1 MSATR
6 SIKNAPSLVSS
17 SCLNTLNHHLL
28 LWLLKNTASKQ
39 CRVGSKSFY
48 TPYPIFCHYKNK
60 LPGMSAYP
68 KGSSEAKEEAHVLLL
83 QAMVWSV
90 ASPSFSSQ
98 THLRVIA
105 LITDSCGQ
113 LIYQG
118 PILAVLWSTQHLQG
132 PSPSTNWC
140 SFVAMWWSGL
150 TQMKK

>member
-1 MSATR
+1 MHPHWFLHPVLTLLTITSFYDFWKIQQVSNAGWVVNLFTLPIPFSAITKTSFQGWVLTPKAAVR
-6 SIKNAPSLVSS
+6 QRKKHMCYSFRQWCGQWLTYPSL
-17 SCLNTLNHHLL
+17 
-28 LWLLKNTASKQ
+28 
-39 CRVGSKSFY
+39 
-48 TPYPIFCHYKNK
+48 
-60 LPGMSAYP
+60 
-68 KGSSEAKEEAHVLLL
+68 
-83 QAMVWSV
+83 
-90 ASPSFSSQ
+90 SSQ